1 MCLRLDHKIRPR
13 SAVKIYGVLFVGLK
27 VCRFDQK
34 GSHVGSLDQNG
45 AADILG
51 LVLHHKDLIWEMW
64 GLGSYGVLHY
74 GLFTALKL

>member
-51 LVLHHKDLIWEMW
+51 LVLHHKDLI
-64 GLGSYGVLHY
+64 
-74 GLFTALKL
+74 